1 MHNMLQ
7 DFDKGHPEIF
17 YSESFSVKKIR
28 QIRLSSKMEDRN
40 DKWNREIGLWKSKTN
55 LYIRLAMWQEKKR
68 TNKHESDVNIK
79 NCNQRTA

>member
-1 MHNMLQ
+1 MLQ

>member
-1 MHNMLQ
+1 MLQ

-40 DKWNREIGLWKSKTN
+40 DKWNREIGL
-55 LYIRLAMWQEKKR
+55 
-68 TNKHESDVNIK
+68 
-79 NCNQRTA
+79 